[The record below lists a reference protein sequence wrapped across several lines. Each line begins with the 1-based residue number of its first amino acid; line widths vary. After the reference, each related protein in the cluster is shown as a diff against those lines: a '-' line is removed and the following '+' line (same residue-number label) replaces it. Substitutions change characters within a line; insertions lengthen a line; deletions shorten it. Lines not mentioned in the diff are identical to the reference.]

1 MKKNLII
8 MDNAGAHRNKIIKNY
23 INGIGNQLHYSIPYK
38 PKTNA
43 IETRFSQF
51 KHYLI
56 QNQGKG
62 ITFSHLKK
70 TIKKVI
76 TEIDAKNYT
85 NILKY
90 AYKNKDNRKI
100 IKKVSTRRRKPK
112 TYIK

>member
-1 MKKNLII
+1 MLTDILFCHSFLVI
-8 MDNAGAHRNKIIKNY
+8 
-23 INGIGNQLHYSIPYK
+23 YK
-38 PKTNA
+38 LGSR
-43 IETRFSQF
+43 I